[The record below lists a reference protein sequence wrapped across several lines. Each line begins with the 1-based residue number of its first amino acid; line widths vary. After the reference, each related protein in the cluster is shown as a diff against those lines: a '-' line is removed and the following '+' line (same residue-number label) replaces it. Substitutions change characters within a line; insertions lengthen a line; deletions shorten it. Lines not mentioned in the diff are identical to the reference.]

1 MRNFLLI
8 LLSLLTM
15 HATLAQQPVVFEGYV
30 SEEKTTERI
39 PDVVIVNSRSEERIM
54 TDRSGRFRIEAR
66 ANDTLVFSR
75 PGYGYRY
82 QAARNADSVRVTLP
96 PRNYLLEEVPVTVYK
111 LTSNLPRDIDLKEPD
126 RPSGSAI
133 KIPQAKAPTLANP
146 VDFLYDQLGNRP
158 RQMRELTLLL
168 SSDQYR
174 NQLAESRN
182 RNALF
187 ELTGLTEARI
197 EEVLLFCHY
206 NQSSIRSAT
215 DFELL
220 VSLIQCYQ
228 EFEERRSST
237 LP

>member
-1 MRNFLLI
+1 VRNFLLA
-8 LLSLLTM
+8 LLSLLTL
-15 HATLAQQPVVFEGYV
+15 HATLAQQRVVFEGYV
-30 SEEKTTERI
+30 SEEKTSERI

-96 PRNYLLEEVPVTVYK
+96 L
-111 LTSNLPRDIDLKEPD
+111 RDIDLKDPD

-146 VDFLYDQLGNRP
+146 IDFLYDQLGNRP

-168 SSDQYR
+168 TSDQYR

-182 RNALF
+182 RTALF

-197 EEVLLFCHY
+197 EEVLLFCRY

-220 VSLIQCYQ
+220 VSLIQCHQ
-228 EFEERRSST
+228 EFEERQSSP

>member
-1 MRNFLLI
+1 
-8 LLSLLTM
+8 
-15 HATLAQQPVVFEGYV
+15 
-30 SEEKTTERI
+30 
-39 PDVVIVNSRSEERIM
+39 
-54 TDRSGRFRIEAR
+54 
-66 ANDTLVFSR
+66 
-75 PGYGYRY
+75 
-82 QAARNADSVRVTLP
+82 
-96 PRNYLLEEVPVTVYK
+96 
-111 LTSNLPRDIDLKEPD
+111 
-126 RPSGSAI
+126 
-133 KIPQAKAPTLANP
+133 
-146 VDFLYDQLGNRP
+146 LYDQLGNRP

-187 ELTGLTEARI
+187 ELTGLTESRI
-197 EEVLLFCHY
+197 EEVLLFCRY

-237 LP
+237 SP